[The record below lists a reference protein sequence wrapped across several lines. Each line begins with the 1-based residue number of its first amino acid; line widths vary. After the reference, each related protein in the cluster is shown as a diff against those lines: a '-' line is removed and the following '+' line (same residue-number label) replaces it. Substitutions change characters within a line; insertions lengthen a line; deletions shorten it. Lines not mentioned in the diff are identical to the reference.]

1 MVRLTMLMLCF
12 LLAAAAAG
20 RYQAEVSV
28 REARREIQELDRAK
42 AKELSQIQVL
52 RAEVAYLESPDRL
65 AKIAS
70 RITDL
75 EPLSGRQLLTADE
88 FLIAIG
94 DRGAVAPPPV
104 GMPDDDPIKK
114 AIAVAELNLAE

>member
-1 MVRLTMLMLCF
+1 MVRVTMIMLCF

-28 REARREIQELDRAK
+28 REARRDIEELDRAK

-65 AKIAS
+65 AKVAS

-75 EPLSGRQLLTADE
+75 EPLSGKQLLTADE
-88 FLIAIG
+88 FLISIG

-104 GMPDDDPIKK
+104 AMPKDDPISK
-114 AIAVAELNLAE
+114 AIAVAELSLAE